1 MQRSKAASNSLQNST
16 GSPPVA
22 SPMRIGSEYP
32 AGNAVLIRVCYLT
45 PACSSPSIA
54 ECRVPKG
61 EVCNMLPLSM
71 APTYSGQSNSKCRDP
86 KAVCVMPPCAVAKDI
101 TRFRRQ
107 NSRRS
112 TCYFHVQRPKRRHHL
127 PPLFTLMPC
136 HNGFCGV
143 RKAMAVSACE
153 G

>member
-1 MQRSKAASNSLQNST
+1 
-16 GSPPVA
+16 
-22 SPMRIGSEYP
+22 
-32 AGNAVLIRVCYLT
+32 
-45 PACSSPSIA
+45 
-54 ECRVPKG
+54 
-61 EVCNMLPLSM
+61 MLPLSM

-86 KAVCVMPPCAVAKDI
+86 KAVCVIPPCAVAKDI

-136 HNGFCGV
+136 HNGFCG
-143 RKAMAVSACE
+143 
-153 G
+153 